1 MKIGF
6 LEVPT
11 SGFFEK
17 AYCSIRLFCIFVAI
31 ITNVLKPSERD
42 EPSKRPIFN
51 SPKTRPNRV

>member
-1 MKIGF
+1 
-6 LEVPT
+6 
-11 SGFFEK
+11 
-17 AYCSIRLFCIFVAI
+17 LFCIFVAI